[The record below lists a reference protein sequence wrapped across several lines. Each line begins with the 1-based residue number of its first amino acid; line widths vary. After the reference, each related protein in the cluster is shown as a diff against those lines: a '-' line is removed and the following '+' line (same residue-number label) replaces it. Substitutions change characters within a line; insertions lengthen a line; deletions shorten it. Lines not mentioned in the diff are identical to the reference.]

1 MISEVKEFIPRV
13 KAEEGQQEEEPVSFV
28 VLVVLKIL
36 WALLIN
42 ITSFFLQYMNKGHFT
57 L

>member
-42 ITSFFLQYMNKGHFT
+42 ITSFFYSI
-57 L
+57 

>member
-28 VLVVLKIL
+28 VFVGFADKYHK
-36 WALLIN
+36 
-42 ITSFFLQYMNKGHFT
+42 FFLQYMNKGHFT